1 MAFNQIFWLKVNR
14 WSRVSSIKLIIQWNL
29 TLSALAIRARLLFP
43 CCLGVKMFSPQWLRH
58 DWVFFCFI
66 TKKNVCCH
74 GDRESR
80 ELIQYFIT
88 DWTKRKMKH
97 NLPFWKAGR
106 QGLKVFTLLCHLP
119 VIAGTVIMCC
129 KNHYNLSQ
137 FSCNCLLSTCQQFS
151 EMMSRLCAGAINC
164 NIHSCHLYPIKM
176 LEGTVSRV

>member
-1 MAFNQIFWLKVNR
+1 MKPCFKYKADYTVKSHVKCFSHKSAAPISMLFGGKNVLTSVTQAWL
-14 WSRVSSIKLIIQWNL
+14 S
-29 TLSALAIRARLLFP
+29 
-43 CCLGVKMFSPQWLRH
+43 
-58 DWVFFCFI
+58 FFCFI

-119 VIAGTVIMCC
+119 VTAGTVIMCC